1 MREKMI
7 EALKAH
13 ALGHIEKHK
22 VNVEVI
28 LQKAVGIGEHGDI
41 LTEAEKELK
50 VIAEYDDQIEML
62 NKYFSDT
69 FETPINFSEPL
80 VDGGLNDRLYTVN
93 VLDDQAKIM
102 GTGVGKS
109 KKKAEQ
115 YACKDTLINLKIIE

>member
-13 ALGHIEKHK
+13 AVGHIEKHK

-50 VIAEYDDQIEML
+50 VIAEYDDQLEML
-62 NKYFSDT
+62 NKYFT
-69 FETPINFSEPL
+69 I
-80 VDGGLNDRLYTVN
+80 
-93 VLDDQAKIM
+93 
-102 GTGVGKS
+102 
-109 KKKAEQ
+109 
-115 YACKDTLINLKIIE
+115 KDPFKG